1 MLRDDVD
8 RSIAEAVRLYELERA
23 DENEM
28 AQEFW
33 AGQILAHLR
42 RFEDIF
48 QKWSTNP
55 SIMRVLSNQEQAA

>member
-1 MLRDDVD
+1 VLRDDVD

-28 AQEFW
+28 GQEFW
-33 AGQILAHLR
+33 AGQILAHVR
-42 RFEDIF
+42 RFEDIY

-55 SIMRVLSNQEQAA
+55 SVAQVLNHQEQAT